1 MACLALEDV
10 GDAFEL
16 LSGEEA
22 LPAELI
28 SYFEDTHI
36 GIQQG
41 RGEQRKR
48 VL

>member
-16 LSGEEA
+16 LSGDEV

-36 GIQQG
+36 GIQ
-41 RGEQRKR
+41 
-48 VL
+48 